1 MSEEGK
7 QTSRREF
14 LGKVLRTTGYVLP
27 VIVAVKASSRKA
39 WAQQYGNEGGGNVV
53 EQHSSPGNGQCNSF
67 WEKVFNPSC
76 W

>member
-14 LGKVLRTTGYVLP
+14 LKKTIRTTGYVLP
-27 VIVAVKASSRKA
+27 LAVAFKMSSRKA
-39 WAQQYGNEGGGNVV
+39 WAEKYG
-53 EQHSSPGNGQCNSF
+53 SSGSTGEEKNPDGRCNSF
-67 WEKVFNPSC
+67 VEKVFNPSC